1 MNTFSELN
9 NYKKIFFQQEQ
20 LIKYEK
26 VELCVKQV
34 TSVTPVIR
42 PACVDFFFNKGISY
56 LEFLPTL

>member
-1 MNTFSELN
+1 MNTFSGLN
-9 NYKKIFFQQEQ
+9 NYKKFSFPIGTIE
-20 LIKYEK
+20 KYEK